1 MIGFNH
7 KKAVQTLAYFAQK
20 EGGVIN
26 KMKAFKLIWL
36 SDRLH
41 LRKYGRPILNDV
53 YFALPKG
60 PIPSSTKDLADNSDY
75 LADSERELREQVL
88 EDAGRYTIKSKIE
101 VQKNVFSESDLE
113 VMSLVY
119 ANFGNLDEFTLS
131 ELSHE
136 YPEWKKFEK
145 SLQVGNSS
153 RFEMN
158 YQDFFENNENSH
170 LLFEQDEE
178 LLELNKEVF
187 LENQIIGNLI

>member
-1 MIGFNH
+1 MLGFNYQ
-7 KKAVQTLAYFAQK
+7 KAVYTLAYFAQR
-20 EGGVIN
+20 EGGKIN

-75 LADSERELREQVL
+75 LSEREKNLREQVL
-88 EDAGRYTIKSKIE
+88 ENEGRYEIKTKA
-101 VQKNVFSESDLE
+101 KFCRNFFSESDIE
-113 VMSLVY
+113 VMNLVY
-119 ANFGNLDEFTLS
+119 ENFGGLDEFQLS

-136 YPEWKKFEK
+136 YPEWKKFEN
-145 SLQVGNSS
+145 SLQTGLAS

-158 YQDFFENNENSH
+158 YQDFFENSEATH
-170 LLFEQDEE
+170 PLFQQDQE
-178 LLELNKEVF
+178 LLQLNKEVF
-187 LENQIIGNLI
+187 IENQIISNLI

>member
-1 MIGFNH
+1 MVGFNH
-7 KKAVQTLAYFAQK
+7 KKAVHTLSYFAQK
-20 EGGVIN
+20 EGGEIN
-26 KMKAFKLIWL
+26 KMKAFKLVWL

-41 LRKYGRPILNDV
+41 LRKYGRPILNDI

-75 LADSERELREQVL
+75 LADNERELREQIL
-88 EDAGRYTIKSKIE
+88 ENIGRYMIKSKTE
-101 VQKNVFSESDLE
+101 VQKKVFSDSDLV
-113 VMSLVY
+113 VMNLIY
-119 ANFGNLDEFTLS
+119 DNFGNLDEYMLS

-145 SLQVGNSS
+145 SLQMGHSS

-158 YQDFFENNENSH
+158 YQDFFQNNENSH
-170 LLFEQDEE
+170 YLFEQNGE

-187 LENQIIGNLI
+187 LENQIISNLI